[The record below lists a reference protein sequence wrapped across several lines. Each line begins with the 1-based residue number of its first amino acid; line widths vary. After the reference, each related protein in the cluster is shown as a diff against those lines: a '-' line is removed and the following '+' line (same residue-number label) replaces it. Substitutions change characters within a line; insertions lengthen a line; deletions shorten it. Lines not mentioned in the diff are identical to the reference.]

1 MNKDKLLISAA
12 IVFLGLSFIIG
23 SHVLANAISD
33 FGRRFDIET
42 EDIGS
47 PLGYMAS
54 ELHEFRQDYITRY
67 SETTREKQ
75 TMYMS
80 EAAEYLG
87 FSFKELKFLIEEKN
101 INIPYIK
108 VNRKYVFYKESLDQ
122 WQRKI
127 EQQEYILE

>member
-1 MNKDKLLISAA
+1 MNKDKILISAA

-42 EDIGS
+42 QDIGS
-47 PLGYMAS
+47 PLRYMAS
-54 ELHEFRQDYITRY
+54 ELHEFRLDSTRA

-87 FSFKELKFLIEEKN
+87 FNFKELKFLIEEEN

-127 EQQEYILE
+127 EQQEYTF